1 HAVAH
6 LPRRVG
12 KAPATVRV
20 ELDEALH
27 PARPV
32 EIDPPIREP
41 EVGLDDRPA
50 DRLEV
55 HEPRVS
61 GEVAAEP
68 LATVRL
74 ERRQR
79 LGLHGPVVEG
89 PVAERQT
96 GRVPPPDGLAVQD
109 RHVTAHVRAAE
120 NGHPAASGLLLPI
133 VLRSRLDDLPADPH
147 APAIVDGLAEHPE
160 ASRGDPV
167 RAVLDSLRLPA
178 PRLAASPTLR

>member
-1 HAVAH
+1 STDVPEPVPLGGIAPPAHPVLPEEDHAVAH

-32 EIDPPIREP
+32 EIDPLIREP

-79 LGLHGPVVEG
+79 LRLHGPVVEG
-89 PVAERQT
+89 PVAGGPT
-96 GRVPPPDGLAVQD
+96 GRVA
-109 RHVTAHVRAAE
+109 
-120 NGHPAASGLLLPI
+120 
-133 VLRSRLDDLPADPH
+133 
-147 APAIVDGLAEHPE
+147 
-160 ASRGDPV
+160 
-167 RAVLDSLRLPA
+167 
-178 PRLAASPTLR
+178 